1 MGVNFLD
8 IEWFDYEFAVIEKKR
23 EGEISKHTISA
34 GLGRMR
40 EREKGHYSITWSNAV
55 TFTFT
60 KLFFSIKVI
69 SCIKRGFLFFLN
81 KSPVNLYNG
90 EVFRLAPR
98 SLLW

>member
-40 EREKGHYSITWSNAV
+40 ERERP
-55 TFTFT
+55 
-60 KLFFSIKVI
+60 LQ
-69 SCIKRGFLFFLN
+69 
-81 KSPVNLYNG
+81 YNM
-90 EVFRLAPR
+90 V
-98 SLLW
+98 